1 MAKKKAQRGKQTG
14 KSSGGTF
21 EFRDRTGK
29 VHRAGGGSAGQ
40 SEGRAPQAR
49 KPHAEREP
57 GFKHKAQPHQQSAAH
72 KTGGKRHGDERP
84 QRQGKQRDQGHDRDR
99 NPRDRGRGRNG
110 EGRTAPKGGSIKLK
124 ATVDKNQKGFGFLI
138 FEDRRYEDAFIPPR
152 EADKYF
158 HGDRVEVEIT
168 SRGEVLDIHVLQHR
182 FRELVGRF
190 SPHPMGRGGWVVYER
205 KRARE
210 EVYVPEKFTAPAG
223 HAPVKSGDWVRAKLH
238 FSQTGP
244 FPVTAE
250 IAEIYGEQLPP
261 SADIGMVSSEY
272 NLVEEHSSASV
283 REAEALRLEI
293 PERDLEGRVDLRE
306 VPFITIDG
314 ETARDFDDAVYVERD
329 KSGFILWVAIA
340 DVSHYVREGRPL
352 DDEAFSRGTS
362 VYFPERAFHM
372 LPRALSENLCSLRP
386 KEPRLAMVAKMY
398 FDRTGARQSTEVME
412 AVIESKR
419 RATYNEIQS
428 EWEAHRNDPQ
438 WEYAAHF
445 ALYQEIKKR
454 RHQRG
459 SIDIEFP
466 EAELRVEP
474 TGEVISIK
482 QRPRLDAH
490 RLIEEFMIAANE
502 AVTDWMMERE
512 WPFVYRVHDEP
523 SMEKLEAFE
532 RLAANVG
539 VKFSIERDAEPRVLS
554 DLVRRLVGHPAQA
567 LLSTALLRSMK
578 QAIYSAT
585 HGIHFGL
592 ASPGYT
598 HFTSPIRRYPD
609 LVVHRLIRQVI
620 RIEAGREQDLKAK
633 ERERLE
639 ERLAEICEHCSYR
652 ERLASD
658 AERESVKL
666 KQVRAMVPHV
676 GDEFDAK
683 IVGMI
688 ESGFF
693 VEIADP
699 FVEGLVSRDS
709 MTDDFYQF
717 NEDRMLFI
725 GRRKKRQFKIG
736 EMVKVRCLRADTDR
750 RQIDFGLLE

>member
-1 MAKKKAQRGKQTG
+1 
-14 KSSGGTF
+14 
-21 EFRDRTGK
+21 
-29 VHRAGGGSAGQ
+29 
-40 SEGRAPQAR
+40 
-49 KPHAEREP
+49 
-57 GFKHKAQPHQQSAAH
+57 
-72 KTGGKRHGDERP
+72 
-84 QRQGKQRDQGHDRDR
+84 
-99 NPRDRGRGRNG
+99 
-110 EGRTAPKGGSIKLK
+110 
-124 ATVDKNQKGFGFLI
+124 
-138 FEDRRYEDAFIPPR
+138 
-152 EADKYF
+152 
-158 HGDRVEVEIT
+158 
-168 SRGEVLDIHVLQHR
+168 
-182 FRELVGRF
+182 
-190 SPHPMGRGGWVVYER
+190 
-205 KRARE
+205 
-210 EVYVPEKFTAPAG
+210 
-223 HAPVKSGDWVRAKLH
+223 
-238 FSQTGP
+238 
-244 FPVTAE
+244 
-250 IAEIYGEQLPP
+250 
-261 SADIGMVSSEY
+261 
-272 NLVEEHSSASV
+272 
-283 REAEALRLEI
+283 
-293 PERDLEGRVDLRE
+293 
-306 VPFITIDG
+306 
-314 ETARDFDDAVYVERD
+314 
-329 KSGFILWVAIA
+329 
-340 DVSHYVREGRPL
+340 
-352 DDEAFSRGTS
+352 
-362 VYFPERAFHM
+362 
-372 LPRALSENLCSLRP
+372 
-386 KEPRLAMVAKMY
+386 
-398 FDRTGARQSTEVME
+398 
-412 AVIESKR
+412 
-419 RATYNEIQS
+419 
-428 EWEAHRNDPQ
+428 
-438 WEYAAHF
+438 
-445 ALYQEIKKR
+445 
-454 RHQRG
+454 
-459 SIDIEFP
+459 
-466 EAELRVEP
+466 
-474 TGEVISIK
+474 
-482 QRPRLDAH
+482 
-490 RLIEEFMIAANE
+490 MIAANE